1 MPLFL
6 LAFFPSY
13 VQKAK
18 WGKLVH
24 AVHAAMWF
32 AIGVL
37 AVLYVILLGS
47 FGSRSLTTMKYPAI
61 TLMSSIHLR
70 GSFLKRLDA
79 FMIAI
84 WFFTLFAL
92 VTVFLFYAQE
102 LVQKLR
108 KKIRI
113 KMVSLWGDGCRFR
126 GWQKCSTKAAMGNG
140 SGIICCISE
149 SRCFCSC
156 HCLYFCGERG
166 KNGMKGKI
174 KKYVALVLSVQQ
186 LLCGCSATELE
197 DRCFPM
203 MAVVD
208 EKDGQISFGYGFPKL
223 SQKDNTDLEEAR
235 VNIAPVTG
243 KTMESCVQTYD
254 SGLEKLADC
263 NHMKVLVFG
272 ENLMEDTG
280 RYADVLSYLKQTGLF
295 PRNIY
300 VCVAEDPL
308 ALFETEE
315 DLPQD
320 LGSYL
325 EQYLQN
331 QESAGSGKLFK
342 LGRLLDEKENH
353 ILQIMLPY
361 LETEDHIIF
370 WKTMYRVPD
379 DRFLYKQEK

>member
-1 MPLFL
+1 
-6 LAFFPSY
+6 
-13 VQKAK
+13 
-18 WGKLVH
+18 
-24 AVHAAMWF
+24 
-32 AIGVL
+32 
-37 AVLYVILLGS
+37 
-47 FGSRSLTTMKYPAI
+47 
-61 TLMSSIHLR
+61 
-70 GSFLKRLDA
+70 
-79 FMIAI
+79 
-84 WFFTLFAL
+84 
-92 VTVFLFYAQE
+92 
-102 LVQKLR
+102 
-108 KKIRI
+108 
-113 KMVSLWGDGCRFR
+113 
-126 GWQKCSTKAAMGNG
+126 
-140 SGIICCISE
+140 
-149 SRCFCSC
+149 
-156 HCLYFCGERG
+156 
-166 KNGMKGKI
+166 MKGKI

-208 EKDGQISFGYGFPKL
+208 EKDGHISFGYGFPKL
-223 SQKDNTDLEEAR
+223 SQKDNTDQEEAR

-254 SGLEKLADC
+254 SRLEKLADC

-272 ENLMEDTG
+272 ENLMKDTG

>member
-1 MPLFL
+1 
-6 LAFFPSY
+6 
-13 VQKAK
+13 
-18 WGKLVH
+18 
-24 AVHAAMWF
+24 
-32 AIGVL
+32 
-37 AVLYVILLGS
+37 
-47 FGSRSLTTMKYPAI
+47 
-61 TLMSSIHLR
+61 
-70 GSFLKRLDA
+70 
-79 FMIAI
+79 
-84 WFFTLFAL
+84 
-92 VTVFLFYAQE
+92 
-102 LVQKLR
+102 
-108 KKIRI
+108 
-113 KMVSLWGDGCRFR
+113 
-126 GWQKCSTKAAMGNG
+126 
-140 SGIICCISE
+140 
-149 SRCFCSC
+149 
-156 HCLYFCGERG
+156 
-166 KNGMKGKI
+166 MKGKI

-223 SQKDNTDLEEAR
+223 SQ
-235 VNIAPVTG
+235 
-243 KTMESCVQTYD
+243 MESCVQTYD
-254 SGLEKLADC
+254 SRLEKLADC

-315 DLPQD
+315 DLPQE